1 MRSLGTLGVL
11 LLAVSVIQTH
21 AQIPEQLSYQG
32 VLTDTSGNPRPDGSY
47 SMTFRLYTVV
57 SGGSALWTEAK
68 SVTVSDGVFTTY
80 LGDTTPFPIS
90 ITWST
95 TYWLSLQVG
104 GDPELSPRIK
114 LASVAYSLNPD
125 SGGSQWQNNGNDIHY
140 SGGRVFIGRD
150 FPISGNEV
158 FGVRRVSAANQYAGM
173 YIEGTD
179 PASWPFYG
187 YATNGAFRAWTY
199 LQPDSSGSSG
209 PGWKLYLA
217 GVRLTVPPTGGLRVG
232 PSLNYS
238 LVIENTTGSDGI
250 RVLDTGDD
258 AIQIGSN
265 PDIPNYG
272 VYIPS
277 PGVSTYGLWPNTSNA
292 LGEWGL
298 YTVDNIQAGNVFASA
313 YTVIAKVTGS
323 DALTKG
329 DVVAATGVAEPIPG
343 SQSSLS
349 LVRLADDVQ
358 FTGIVGV
365 VERRMVW
372 AVAPGKEDE
381 GAMSMQ
387 GAEGPAYPGDYVAL
401 TIAGVAQVKVDASSP
416 IVAGQ
421 RLTAAGR
428 AGHTRA
434 LKTRNV
440 EGMTVSEGA
449 PVIGVAL
456 SAPTAGNSTI
466 PVHVTLR

>member
-1 MRSLGTLGVL
+1 MRILGTLAVL
-11 LLAVSVIQTH
+11 LLAASVIQTY

-95 TYWLSLQVG
+95 TYWLSVQVG
-104 GDPELSPRIK
+104 ASPELTPRIK
-114 LASVAYSLNPD
+114 LASVAYSLNPGSGD
-125 SGGSQWQNNGNDIHY
+125 SSWVVDSTTGWLYHGGSNVY
-140 SGGRVFIGRD
+140 IGRN
-150 FPISGNEV
+150 FRISGNEA
-158 FGVRRVSAANQYAGM
+158 FGVRYVGSANQYGGM
-173 YIEGTD
+173 YMETSD
-179 PASWPFYG
+179 PQGWPFYG
-187 YATNGAFRAWTY
+187 FATNGSFRAWTY
-199 LQPDSSGSSG
+199 YDGSTG
-209 PGWKLYLA
+209 DWHLYSA
-217 GVRLTVPPTGGLRVG
+217 GIRLTVPNEGGLRIG
-232 PSLNYS
+232 PSLDYS
-238 LVIENTTGSDGI
+238 LVIQNSTGSDGI
-250 RVLDTGDD
+250 RVYDTADD
-258 AIQIGSN
+258 AIQIGSD
-265 PDIPNYG
+265 PDVSNYG

-329 DVVAATGVAEPIPG
+329 DVVAAAGVAEPIPG

-372 AVAPGKEDE
+372 AIAPGKEDE

-387 GAEGPAYPGDYVAL
+387 GAEGPAYPGDYVSL
-401 TIAGVAQVKVDASSP
+401 TITGVAQVKVDASTS

-428 AGHTRA
+428 AGHARA
-434 LKTRNV
+434 LKTRSV

-449 PVIGVAL
+449 QVIGVAL
-456 SAPTAGNSTI
+456 SASTAGNSTI